1 MCKFSFQTSNFGL
14 EILVLR
20 LKPGEVVEKC
30 K

>member
-14 EILVLR
+14 EILLLR
-20 LKPGEVVEKC
+20 LKPGEVEKC